1 MKKVFSLFAV
11 FVLAIGVV
19 LGLAGCEKKDG
30 SSNSSGNSG
39 DGSLTTQ
46 QILTFAADE
55 TLNALSKGG
64 GSFASKTGEEYNYFQ
79 YDENV
84 YLAMNLIKEVSKISN
99 IEDSKWYSSAS
110 IDNIVGNADKL
121 YALKLSSSTAND
133 VVTLNLIV
141 KFSIEGLDISV
152 NTKSYNLY
160 NYVIVYNKET
170 EAVSV
175 QVVYEKSRD
184 IENLQF
190 GNYSVS
196 NYYKVSYD
204 NGLLV
209 TTEFK
214 RNIDIE
220 DAENTALI
228 NNNSI
233 SDYNFLKFETLTNN
247 VVTEIEGFD
256 VENALKNSVI
266 NSVKDI
272 MLNMKNVNALISG
285 VNSQEIQVDISLFKA
300 TDAANISQLA

>member
-1 MKKVFSLFAV
+1 MKKVFSLIAV
-11 FVLAIGVV
+11 FVLAGGVV
-19 LGLAGCEKKDG
+19 FGFAGCDKKGGTND
-30 SSNSSGNSG
+30 SSGNSG
-39 DGSLTTQ
+39 DENLTTQ
-46 QILTFAADE
+46 QILSFAADE
-55 TLNALSKGG
+55 TINALSKGG
-64 GSFASKTGEEYNYFQ
+64 GSFASKTGEEYTYFQ

-160 NYVIVYNKET
+160 NYVIAYNKET

-175 QVVYEKSRD
+175 QAIYEKSRD
-184 IENLQF
+184 IENLEF

-196 NYYKVSYD
+196 NYYKVSYN
-204 NGLLV
+204 NGLLI
-209 TTEFK
+209 TTEFR

-220 DAENTALI
+220 NVENSALI

-233 SDYNFLKFETLTNN
+233 SNYNFLKFDAVTNN
-247 VVTEIEGFD
+247 VVTEIESFD

-266 NSVKDI
+266 NSVKEI
-272 MLNMKNVNALISG
+272 MLTMKNVNGLISG

-300 TDAANISQLA
+300 TDAVNISQLA

>member
-30 SSNSSGNSG
+30 SNNSSGNSG
-39 DGSLTTQ
+39 EGSLTTQ
-46 QILTFAADE
+46 QILTFVADE

-121 YALKLSSSTAND
+121 YALKISSSTAND

-285 VNSQEIQVDISLFKA
+285 ANSQEIQVDISLFKA